1 MDAEPVVSPSILFSD
16 LTIREFGTDKISL
29 IGTFSQFNA
38 PRFPFLAPLF
48 HVTVLL
54 TNIKGPIESLPV
66 TIRIEAEGS
75 GHVIASTTGQIPL
88 PATHTLAD
96 IAQLVF
102 GIPPTQYQAP
112 GRYDVH
118 VLVRNEPIAKRPLF
132 VKPVV
137 SSTTT
142 EKFES

>member
-1 MDAEPVVSPSILFSD
+1 MDTEPVISPSILFSD
-16 LTIREFGTDKISL
+16 LTVRESGTDKVSL

-38 PRFPFLAPLF
+38 PRFPFIAPPF

-54 TNIKGPIESLPV
+54 TNIRGPIEGLPV

-75 GHVIASTTGQIPL
+75 GHVVQSVSAPVPI
-88 PATHTLAD
+88 PATHSLTD
-96 IAQLVF
+96 IAQIVF

-112 GRYDVH
+112 GSFEVL
-118 VLVRNEPIAKRPLF
+118 VLVRNEAIGKRPLF

-142 EKFES
+142 EKF